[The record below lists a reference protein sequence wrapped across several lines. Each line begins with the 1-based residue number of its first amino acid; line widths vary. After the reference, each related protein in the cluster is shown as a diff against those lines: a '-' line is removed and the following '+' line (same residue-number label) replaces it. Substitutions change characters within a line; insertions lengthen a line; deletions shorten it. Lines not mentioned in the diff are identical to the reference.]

1 MQRLRD
7 GPRAQCEGTRER
19 EREKRETMALMQEN
33 EKLKS
38 ACRQSFGVDVKRGD
52 GSGKR
57 KGHQSTPPD
66 CLGVPGERSILRRE
80 PETRQVGEGTKRA
93 PRSSATITNKCHIIF
108 EKFGAWNFRFNKPW
122 LACLGPFFKFLCI

>member
-1 MQRLRD
+1 MSYSKTCLIPGFIECND
-7 GPRAQCEGTRER
+7 CAMVLEHSMKGH

-66 CLGVPGERSILRRE
+66 CLGVPGERSILRWE
-80 PETRQVGEGTKRA
+80 PETRRVGEGTKTA

-108 EKFGAWNFRFNKPW
+108 EKFGAWNS
-122 LACLGPFFKFLCI
+122 